1 MGNVTSSWLIGSARI
16 PEQTV
21 TIDGTDYTWPEG
33 YYYLRHTT
41 TQLSMVGTLQ
51 SILSDHGVAG
61 ASVVVLKNR
70 KVRVSFTAG
79 NEFTMDWPS
88 PLLKALFGF
97 QTDIG
102 GSPSQI
108 AEKISPLLWS
118 PGQTESSQLAALG
131 VLGQEISD
139 AKIQTS
145 PTGMQTVDYH
155 YIQTI
160 NTFEWSYVAL
170 DRFQT
175 PLNVGGEW
183 TKFFKTVFWAGQKCY
198 LYRNIVEDSASTDPV
213 TWTQFPLGPYG
224 IRAGSSSKG
233 LTWTYKRSK
242 GRDSVDTYN
251 EVSLDVLVVPEWGV
265 L

>member
-1 MGNVTSSWLIGSARI
+1 MGNVTSSWLVGSARI
-16 PEQTV
+16 PEQTL

-33 YYYLRHTT
+33 YYYLRHPT

-51 SILSDHGVAG
+51 GILDEQGVAG

-70 KVRVSFTAG
+70 HVRVSFTAG

-88 PLLKALFGF
+88 PLLKSLFGF
-97 QTDIG
+97 STDIG

-118 PGQTESSQLAALG
+118 PGGTEISQLAALG
-131 VLGQEISD
+131 VPGQEISD

-155 YIQTI
+155 YIQVI
-160 NTFEWSYVAL
+160 NTFEWPYVSL

-175 PLNVGGEW
+175 TLGVGGEY
-183 TKFFKTVFWAGQKCY
+183 TRFFKEIAWKAQKFY
-198 LYRNIVEDSASTDPV
+198 LHRNMVENLDSTDPV
-213 TWTQFPLGPYG
+213 SWTQFPLGPYG
-224 IRAGSSSKG
+224 YRAGSSSKG
-233 LTWTYKRSK
+233 LTWPYKRSK
-242 GRDSVDTYN
+242 GRDTVDSHN
-251 EVSLDVLVVPEWGV
+251 EVSLDCLIVPEWGI